1 MNVTTKET
9 DSEPLLDDLLST
21 LKENGIDLDL
31 IEFVDVTSVQS
42 ASK

>member
-9 DSEPLLDDLLST
+9 VSEPLLDDLLYT

-31 IEFVDVTSVQS
+31 IEFVDVTSSQP

>member
-9 DSEPLLDDLLST
+9 VSEPLLDDLLYT

-31 IEFVDVTSVQS
+31 IEFVDVTLSQP

>member
-1 MNVTTKET
+1 MNLTTKET
-9 DSEPLLDDLLST
+9 DPEPLLDDLLYT

-31 IEFVDVTSVQS
+31 IEFVDVTSSQP

>member
-9 DSEPLLDDLLST
+9 DSEPLLDVLLST

-31 IEFVDVTSVQS
+31 IEFVDVTSVQP